1 MSTMSVKQNQLSL
14 NSKAGSQPRYVY
26 NARNKFQST
35 QVPRAPQKLD
45 IVMLE

>member
-26 NARNKFQST
+26 NARNKFQS
-35 QVPRAPQKLD
+35 RAPQK
-45 IVMLE
+45 